1 MKKNTIIFDFDGTI
15 ADSFA
20 VILSIFNELSGLK
33 RNVSNEE
40 ITRLRSMSLSK
51 AVGEFNLPRWRI
63 IYMLLRG
70 RIMMKSRIDEVK
82 IFEGVSDVLKQL
94 HNSDC
99 EIYIVSSNST
109 NNVRNFLVKQNL
121 DEYFHKIY
129 GGVGIFGKAR
139 VIKRIMKYNGLPSKN
154 CIYVGDEMRD
164 IEASK
169 AAKVKSIAVSWGFNA
184 PKLLQEHKPDA
195 LVESPQQLADVITAW
210 NG

>member
-154 CIYVGDEMRD
+154 CIYVGDEMRL
-164 IEASK
+164 SK
-169 AAKVKSIAVSWGFNA
+169 RQK
-184 PKLLQEHKPDA
+184 PLKLKALQ
-195 LVESPQQLADVITAW
+195 
-210 NG
+210 